1 MDVCNWVFSML
12 GVVTVSVIART
23 ARAALHYARRCS
35 AVARVG
41 CSGDAADD
49 PMHHQSQGAM
59 PLLWRDSYP
68 GGDCGAAAP
77 QDPPSVE
84 DDSADLSDVTKTV
97 VDDDDVIEYAL

>member
-1 MDVCNWVFSML
+1 M
-12 GVVTVSVIART
+12 
-23 ARAALHYARRCS
+23 
-35 AVARVG
+35 G

-49 PMHHQSQGAM
+49 PRHHQSQGAM

-97 VDDDDVIEYAL
+97 VDDDDVIEYALINIS

>member
-1 MDVCNWVFSML
+1 
-12 GVVTVSVIART
+12 
-23 ARAALHYARRCS
+23 
-35 AVARVG
+35 
-41 CSGDAADD
+41 
-49 PMHHQSQGAM
+49 M

-97 VDDDDVIEYAL
+97 VDDDDVIEYALNIS